1 MEASLAMSA
10 PGRILLVED
19 ELLIQLLAVDYLED
33 AGFSVDTA
41 GSATEAMNKLGLVPG
56 GVDAVIVDI
65 GLPDRKGDAL
75 IREIR
80 TLYPSLPAV
89 IASGQKS
96 DQLHVDQMSNIAFVA
111 KPYSASDLIRALR
124 AVGVSGKGMT

>member
-1 MEASLAMSA
+1 
-10 PGRILLVED
+10 
-19 ELLIQLLAVDYLED
+19 
-33 AGFSVDTA
+33 
-41 GSATEAMNKLGLVPG
+41 
-56 GVDAVIVDI
+56 VIVDI

-124 AVGVSGKGMT
+124 TVGVSGKGMT